1 MLKAGPEPAH
11 PALDARSLR
20 RSARLCAANPFPE
33 GRRGNSAPLRT
44 RTDGAGGGCTGAG
57 GSRRSPPAALG
68 PPGESADLKHGVLGC
83 FGKKV
88 ELEFVFP
95 TAAGNGWKGELLL

>member
-1 MLKAGPEPAH
+1 MLKAGPDPTH

-20 RSARLCAANPFPE
+20 RSARLCAENPFPE

-44 RTDGAGGGCTGAG
+44 RTDGAGEGCTGAG
-57 GSRRSPPAALG
+57 GVPQEPPAALG
-68 PPGESADLKHGVLGC
+68 PPEESAGLKRGVLGC

-88 ELEFVFP
+88 VLEFVSP